1 MNTSLYILLIEDD
14 ADDVELLR
22 DALNNNNVQ
31 HTMQVINNGGAA
43 SNFFKTNTVLPDI
56 VVMDLN
62 IPKVHGM
69 DVLKEVRASSLYND
83 IPIIILTT
91 SSSQEDRKKALDLG
105 ANDFLIK
112 PTTSHGLYHVAS
124 VIVKAAAHTRK

>member
-1 MNTSLYILLIEDD
+1 MNNSLYILLIEDD

-22 DALNNNNVQ
+22 DALNNSNIQ

-43 SNFFKTNTVLPDI
+43 SVFLKTNTAFPDI
-56 VVMDLN
+56 IVMDLN

-69 DVLKEVRASSLYND
+69 DVLREVRASSLYNN
-83 IPIIILTT
+83 IPVIILTT
-91 SSSQEDRKKALDLG
+91 SSSPEDRKKALELG

-112 PTTSHGLYHVAS
+112 PTTSQGLYEVAS
-124 VIVKAAAHTRK
+124 LIAKVTSHNH